1 MSRPNVTMLYSAVV
15 QCSDNRGRHRRSQ
28 TTTKYRKDHFNWAVT
43 YGGESSC
50 VQNFAIAKEL
60 KSFHL
65 K

>member
-43 YGGESSC
+43 YGGEKFLCTKFCNS
-50 VQNFAIAKEL
+50 K
-60 KSFHL
+60 
-65 K
+65 